1 MTTPRKN
8 EQSLK
13 AASECRRMACL
24 PLMCLLLPAC
34 AGPATGTE
42 GLPSDGAS
50 SGALPAP
57 VAVRKPTRIMSMM
70 LCNDVL
76 LLMMVPKDRIASI
89 TYLAHDAVEALLP
102 GADTGVAVTHG
113 TAEEILLQK
122 PDLILAGT
130 DTAPMAR
137 KLAKAVGARVVEVG
151 AANRFADIRRV
162 VRQVGLVVGEP
173 GQAHALLAEMDRK
186 LAWLASHQPA
196 RPLRVV
202 AWSGSQAVPGKGTL
216 TNEIIAA
223 SGADNIAARLPD
235 SRYGSFG
242 LEELLAAR
250 PDAILQGK
258 TNQTKNTNQTTKNR
272 TILAWAPDRLSGCCL
287 CVRPAAIGRCGD
299 RAAEAVPRTSRQS
312 AAMVRLHQYPKAL
325 MLALQLTTAS
335 ATQVIGKVW
344 LPPVVLFD

>member
-8 EQSLK
+8 ELSLK
-13 AASECRRMACL
+13 AASVCRRLACL

-42 GLPSDGAS
+42 GLPSDGVS

-76 LLMMVPKDRIASI
+76 LLMMVPRDRIASI

-102 GADTGVAVTHG
+102 GADTGVAINHG

-130 DTAPMAR
+130 DSAPMAR

-151 AANRFADIRRV
+151 AANSFADIRRV
-162 VRQVGLVVGEP
+162 VRQVGQAVGEP

-186 LAWLASHQPA
+186 LAWLASHQTA

-250 PDAILQGK
+250 PDAILQGE
-258 TNQTKNTNQTTKNR
+258 TRWSGPSLQDAQSMHPLIER
-272 TILAWAPDRLSGCCL
+272 YWRGRRIGYPDAAYACGLPQSAD
-287 CVRPAAIGRCGD
+287 AAIALRNLYRELPAGR
-299 RAAEAVPRTSRQS
+299 PR
-312 AAMVRLHQYPKAL
+312 
-325 MLALQLTTAS
+325 
-335 ATQVIGKVW
+335 W
-344 LPPVVLFD
+344 